1 LALKTKRTLVER
13 QRTRSIQSFILDQV
27 GDDPKGIARRVGQAY
42 GISRQAANRHL
53 DALVHAGVLQES
65 GHTRARWYTLR
76 RVSAL
81 MREFRVTPVL
91 NPERVWGDHG
101 APLLAGDRAGVRE
114 TCHGAFLE
122 LVGNAIEHSG
132 ASWVSF
138 ELTTTAREIDLAVA
152 DDGVGAFVSLAAKLG
167 AASPRDA
174 AEELAQRARTQ
185 AIAPPVARLLL
196 LARGAEKFSLRSS
209 GLSLEFDATGGD
221 WVVQEDERAQ
231 AGTAVA
237 FRVRR

>member
-1 LALKTKRTLVER
+1 VER
-13 QRTRSIQSFILDQV
+13 QRTRSIQSFIVDQV
-27 GDDPKGIARRVGQAY
+27 GDDPRGIARRVGQAY

-53 DALVHAGVLQES
+53 DALVQAGILQQS

-101 APLLAGDRAGVRE
+101 ATLLAHDRATVRE

-122 LVGNAIEHSG
+122 LVSNAIDHAN

-138 ELTTTAREIDLAVA
+138 ELTTSAREIDLVVA
-152 DDGVGAFVSLAAKLG
+152 DDGVGAFVSLATKLG

-185 AIAPPVARLLL
+185 IIEPPVARLLL
-196 LARGAEKFSLRSS
+196 LARGAQTFALRSS
-209 GLSLEFDATGGD
+209 GWSMEFDAATND
-221 WVVQEDERAQ
+221 WVVRGDERAQ
-231 AGTAVA
+231 TGTTVS
-237 FRVRR
+237 FRARR